1 MKKKTK
7 QVVLI
12 ALSALAG
19 LATSCNNGNC
29 PGNSNAIPLA
39 EFYQDGS
46 SVIINNLTVY
56 GIGAPGDSLILDEA
70 SASSVYMPLHISTGN
85 CCYVLDYN
93 TEGLEAD
100 TIKLEYEA
108 IPYFESHECGAM
120 FNFRITGIEYTLN
133 AIDSIAITR
142 TLINNDD
149 VASIKIYMQ

>member
-1 MKKKTK
+1 M
-7 QVVLI
+7 
-12 ALSALAG
+12 
-19 LATSCNNGNC
+19 
-29 PGNSNAIPLA
+29 
-39 EFYQDGS
+39 
-46 SVIINNLTVY
+46 
-56 GIGAPGDSLILDEA
+56 
-70 SASSVYMPLHISTGN
+70 
-85 CCYVLDYN
+85 LDYN

-100 TIKLEYEA
+100 TIKLEYDA